1 MEDIPAW
8 TRLLTG
14 PPAWVVVIG
23 GLLLF
28 FLLRT
33 LVQRVLYFL
42 ARHTVV
48 GFKAIWEFLTG
59 RGNF

>member
-23 GLLLF
+23 ALLLF

-33 LVQRVLYFL
+33 LINRLFYFL
-42 ARHTVV
+42 AQHTVV
-48 GFKAIWEFLTG
+48 GFRAIWEYLTG
-59 RGNF
+59 RGDF